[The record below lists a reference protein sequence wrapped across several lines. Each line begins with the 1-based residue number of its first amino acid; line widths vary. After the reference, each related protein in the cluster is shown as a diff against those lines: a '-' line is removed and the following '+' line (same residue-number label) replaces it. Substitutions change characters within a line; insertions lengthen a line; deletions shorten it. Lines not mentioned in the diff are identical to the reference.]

1 MPCNLRWH
9 TGGRDVAGPSNKG
22 AAQSMKR
29 QVFNLGVLQ
38 HLIMGCSGIDNASC
52 LPRAGK
58 HVRPHPWQCRQ
69 QLRKIRGQG
78 DGAGHL
84 HLVCN
89 GQLAPAEIHVLPAQG
104 GHFFTAGTGQQQGT
118 HQAP

>member
-1 MPCNLRWH
+1 MGLHTLRVGAQFIHGKNGVTVRNSARSVPRNLRWY
-9 TGGRDVAGPSNKG
+9 TEGGDIATLSYESS
-22 AAQSMKR
+22 AQSMKR

-52 LPRAGK
+52 LPRAGT

-78 DGAGHL
+78 DGA
-84 HLVCN
+84 
-89 GQLAPAEIHVLPAQG
+89 A
-104 GHFFTAGTGQQQGT
+104 
-118 HQAP
+118 